1 MAVNRLAAL
10 KARMTDLGSERV
22 EKTLM
27 AMLYGKPG
35 VGKTV
40 LSVGLAKYIADG
52 KPVLYIDTKEG
63 WVSLE
68 NHPDLMEGVLRLQY
82 EDFSDHALVVEAIK
96 KGEFGEIGAIVVDEF
111 STSTEGLLDAL
122 YRNDVSAAP
131 GELPTEE
138 VNAKLYKPLGDAS
151 RRAVEMYQS
160 LRGVHVILV
169 AHETTYSDHRKV
181 IVTRPGFTPKNYAGL
196 AKIMHVIGHV
206 TAEVQGDGKNTRY
219 VRRVQAHPSRL
230 IDAKTRIGGLP
241 LIGETAE
248 FVQGVY
254 DWLHDEETPLL
265 EHDAVEMAEDD
276 LPTEGVPLT
285 DDAVDDDEP
294 VLVEEA

>member
-1 MAVNRLAAL
+1 MTNKLASL
-10 KARMTDLGSERV
+10 KARMTDLGTEKV

-27 AMLYGKPG
+27 AMVYGKPG

-40 LSVGLAKYIADG
+40 LSVGLAKYIANG
-52 KPVLYIDTKEG
+52 KTVLYIDTKEG

-68 NHPDLMEGVLRLQY
+68 NHPEMMDGVLRLQY
-82 EDFSDHALVVEAIK
+82 QDFDDHALVVEAVK
-96 KGEFGEIGAIVVDEF
+96 KGQFGDIGAIVVDEF

-122 YRNDVSAAP
+122 YRNDVGARD

-151 RRAVEMYQS
+151 RRAVELYQS

-169 AHETTYSDHRKV
+169 AHETTYADHRKV

-196 AKIMHVIGHV
+196 AKIMHVIAHV
-206 TAEVQGDGKNTRY
+206 TAEVQGEGKNTRY

-230 IDAKTRIGGLP
+230 IDAKTRIGNLP
-241 LIGETAE
+241 LIAETPE
-248 FVQGVY
+248 FVQAIH
-254 DWLHDEETPLL
+254 DWLFDEQAALM
-265 EHDAVEMAEDD
+265 EHDSTEIAPDD
-276 LPTEGVPLT
+276 LPAEGVPIT
-285 DDAVDDDEP
+285 DDSVDDDEP